1 MTLNIDM
8 TNPAVRNLMGSDGS
22 HIVDPGEQ
30 KKRQEMVQLAGDP
43 EHGYTSTTRL
53 DTMKQEVFV
62 TYKDFLLTVDV
73 YALPG
78 QPLELVYVCP
88 KCRKQGRITGDRKT
102 IEFDP
107 HASRVM
113 PLPNGAKVHTGGALS
128 VEPFQ
133 CSWEMPD
140 AGEHKAG
147 IRSGGITLCNLKIAI
162 DNNVGKDA

>member
-8 TNPAVRNLMGSDGS
+8 TNPSVQNLLGSERS
-22 HIVDPGEQ
+22 SIVEPGEQ
-30 KKRQEMVQLAGDP
+30 KKRREMVQIAGDP

-78 QPLELVYVCP
+78 QPIELVYVCP
-88 KCRKQGRITGDRKT
+88 KCRHQGRITGDRKHV
-102 IEFDP
+102 EFDP
-107 HASRVM
+107 SSSRVM
-113 PLPNGAKVHTGGALS
+113 VLPNGAKLHTGGDLS
-128 VEPFQ
+128 VEAFQ

-140 AGEHKAG
+140 AGEHKTG
-147 IRSGGITLCNLKIAI
+147 IRAGGITLCNLKIAI
-162 DNNVGKDA
+162 DHNIAKDA

>member
-1 MTLNIDM
+1 MTLNLNMSD
-8 TNPAVRNLMGSDGS
+8 PSVRALIGADESS
-22 HIVDPGEQ
+22 LATPG
-30 KKRQEMVQLAGDP
+30 KREMVQIAGDP
-43 EHGYTSTTRL
+43 ERGFTSTTRL

-78 QPLELVYVCP
+78 QPIELVYVCP
-88 KCRKQGRITGDRKT
+88 KCRKQGRITGDKKT

-107 HASRVM
+107 GASRVM
-113 PLPNGAKVHTGGALS
+113 TLPNGAKVPTGGQLS
-128 VEPFQ
+128 VAPFQ

-147 IRSGGITLCNLKIAI
+147 IRAGGITLCKLTIAI
-162 DNNVGKDA
+162 DNNVAKDA